1 MNMLS
6 LIHIFTEPANYE
18 ARLIQ
23 CTQKL
28 APYAADAEYIPPFY
42 MEVEKANQVASMKT
56 AIDDYVKASFIEF
69 ITGAK
74 DPEKDWDAYLAG
86 LDKLQYND
94 YIALNQEAY
103 DSTYK

>member
-1 MNMLS
+1 
-6 LIHIFTEPANYE
+6 
-18 ARLIQ
+18 
-23 CTQKL
+23 
-28 APYAADAEYIPPFY
+28 
-42 MEVEKANQVASMKT
+42 MKT

-94 YIALNQEAY
+94 YM
-103 DSTYK
+103 YKNSQ